1 MIFKKKVQQLYLY
14 HFEEI
19 KRIISCHFQTPPDA
33 FQQTAR
39 YPAVAKLTN
48 FYFQSASFAS
58 LLVAHALYPSTSQVP
73 RPYGSV
79 EEPIQN
85 SSRFFLQF

>member
-58 LLVAHALYPSTSQVP
+58 LLVAPHPSTSQVP
-73 RPYGSV
+73 RPSGSV
-79 EEPIQN
+79 GELCETQIF
-85 SSRFFLQF
+85 RL